1 VEQGVGKNPIRR
13 IVTMLQNLQK
23 KVEAEGEAAAD
34 LHKKFLCQCET
45 GVADLTAGIADAEAK
60 GSDAAAASKEGSA
73 QKAQLEQD
81 LASHKADRQ
90 GAKDAIATATS
101 IRDKE
106 AADFATYSAEAT
118 ANLDAMA
125 KAIAAIEKG
134 SAGSFLQTGAA
145 DVLRQLVQSKRDMND
160 GLREEVTAFL
170 SEEQGEEQSGEIL
183 GVLKQLSDEFTA
195 DLKAATATED
205 AAIKS
210 FDDLVA
216 AKKKE
221 IDALTAAIEDKS
233 TRLGEVGVQLAELS
247 NAGGDAAGSLEDNK
261 KFLGDL
267 KAKCARAQDEYDA
280 VTKERGQEL
289 VALADTIKFLNDD
302 DALELFKK
310 TLPSASA
317 SFLQVQQRQA
327 SMQASALSLIRGAKS
342 HRFDFIALALH
353 GGKGGMEKVVK
364 MIDTM
369 VVTLKTEQKDDD
381 AKKDYCAAEFDSSD
395 DKKKALE
402 RSVSDDEKA
411 MDDAKESL
419 ATLADEIKALQKAIV
434 DLDKSVAEA
443 TEQRKEENSAHQ
455 ELMASNTAAK
465 ELIGV
470 AKNRMNKFYN
480 PKLYKAPPKRELT
493 EEERIAVNMGETLA
507 PTPAPGG
514 IAGTGI
520 SALQFTKKAE
530 EATGVIALMDMLI
543 AELDKE
549 MTVSS
554 TDEKDAQADYETAM
568 EDSKAKR
575 ADDSKTL
582 EDKQSA
588 HADTEGAL
596 QGHKDDHT
604 SNSKGLMETNKYI
617 AGLHGE
623 CDWLVQNFDQ
633 RKEARA
639 GEIDALGKAK
649 AVLSGADYSL
659 LQTRSLRGHM

>member
-1 VEQGVGKNPIRR
+1 
-13 IVTMLQNLQK
+13 
-23 KVEAEGEAAAD
+23 
-34 LHKKFLCQCET
+34 
-45 GVADLTAGIADAEAK
+45 
-60 GSDAAAASKEGSA
+60 
-73 QKAQLEQD
+73 
-81 LASHKADRQ
+81 
-90 GAKDAIATATS
+90 
-101 IRDKE
+101 
-106 AADFATYSAEAT
+106 
-118 ANLDAMA
+118 
-125 KAIAAIEKG
+125 
-134 SAGSFLQTGAA
+134 
-145 DVLRQLVQSKRDMND
+145 VQSKREMND
-160 GLREEVTAFL
+160 GAREEITAFL
-170 SEEQGEEQSGEIL
+170 TEGDQSEASGEIL
-183 GVLKQLSDEFTA
+183 GVLKQLHDEFTA
-195 DLKAATATED
+195 DLKDATATEN

-210 FDDLVA
+210 FDELVA

-221 IDALTAAIEDKS
+221 IEALTAAIEDKM
-233 TRLGEVGVQLAELS
+233 TRLGELGVQLAELN

-261 KFLGDL
+261 KFLADL
-267 KAKCARAQDEYDA
+267 KKKCASAQAEYDA
-280 VTKERGQEL
+280 VSKERAAEL
-289 VALADTIKFLNDD
+289 LALADTIKFLNDD

-317 SFLQVQQRQA
+317 SFLQVQVQE
-327 SMQASALSLIRGAKS
+327 SAMRARALALLRNS
-342 HRFDFIALALH
+342 HSARFDFIALALH
-353 GGKGGMEKVVK
+353 GKKGGMEKVVK
-364 MIDTM
+364 MIDEM
-369 VVTLKTEQKDDD
+369 VVTLKKEQVDDD

-395 DKKKALE
+395 DKKKGLE
-402 RSVSDDEKA
+402 RDVSDNEKA
-411 MDDAKESL
+411 MEDAEESI
-419 ATLADEIKALQKAIV
+419 ATLKDEIKALQKAIK

-443 TEQRKEENSAHQ
+443 TEQRKEENAAHQ

-480 PKLYKAPPKRELT
+480 PKLYVAPPKRELT

-520 SALQFTKKAE
+520 SALQKKSE
-530 EATGVIALMDMLI
+530 ESTGVIALMDMLI

-554 TDEKDAQADYETAM
+554 TEEKDAQGDYETAM

-588 HADTEGAL
+588 LADTEGAL

-604 SNSKGLMETNKYI
+604 SNSKELMETNKYI

-623 CDWLVQNFDQ
+623 CDWLVQNFEQ

-639 GEIDALGKAK
+639 GEVDALGKAK
-649 AVLSGADYSL
+649 AILSGADYSL
-659 LQTRSLRGHM
+659 LQTRSLRRKM